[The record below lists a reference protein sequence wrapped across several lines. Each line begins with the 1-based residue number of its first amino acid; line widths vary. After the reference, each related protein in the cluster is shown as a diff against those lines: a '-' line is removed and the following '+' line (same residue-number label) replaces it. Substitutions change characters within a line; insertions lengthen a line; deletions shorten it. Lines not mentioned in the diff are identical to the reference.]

1 MCVCGGGVSGPP
13 TPWNCQIINFCHVEN
28 FRQTRSGN
36 LDTPPPPLRKFSGS
50 VHVIVVLYY
59 SFKQRRSVL
68 TYTVEDGLMLG
79 SVGEML
85 KPCSNYPGLS
95 TVN

>member
-1 MCVCGGGVSGPP
+1 MCVGGSGPP
-13 TPWNCQIINFCHVEN
+13 PPGIARLLIFAMLKISVRPVLGIW
-28 FRQTRSGN
+28 TR
-36 LDTPPPPLRKFSGS
+36 PPPLRKFSGS

-59 SFKQRRSVL
+59 SFRQRRSVL